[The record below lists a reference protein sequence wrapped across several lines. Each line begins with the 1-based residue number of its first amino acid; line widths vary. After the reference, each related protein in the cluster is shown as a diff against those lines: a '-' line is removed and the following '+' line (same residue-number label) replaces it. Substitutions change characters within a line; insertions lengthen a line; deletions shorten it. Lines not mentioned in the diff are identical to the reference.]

1 MHSMKKLFM
10 TTAAALFAMATVASA
25 ASLSIVGGVAGN
37 LPGGTAKN
45 NVLNALGI
53 PVPFAAIYGGN
64 ISASGFGTSNKLK
77 IEVIGYEANLENG
90 FTLTT
95 PTDSFSYTKPPGTA
109 TVVGNPLQV
118 GFVSGVIDGLLDFLF
133 DSNVGSREIANGANI
148 DGSDPANLTKPN
160 FAAAK
165 FQGKLW
171 LFYDDGA
178 GDDDNHDDLVI
189 RLSAVPLPGGVLL
202 LLTGVG
208 AMALRRRR
216 KAA

>member
-1 MHSMKKLFM
+1 MKKLFM

-37 LPGGTAKN
+37 LPGGATQN

-53 PVPFAAIYGGN
+53 AVPFPAIYGGN
-64 ISASGFGTSNKLK
+64 IAASGFGSANKLK
-77 IEVIGYEANLENG
+77 IEVIGYEAG
-90 FTLTT
+90 FANEFRLNTS
-95 PTDSFSYTKPPGTA
+95 TDSFSYAKPGGTS
-109 TVVGNPLQV
+109 TLVGNPLLTA
-118 GFVSGVIDGLLDFLF
+118 FVSNVADGLLDFIF
-133 DSNVGSREIANGANI
+133 DSNVGSREVANGANI
-148 DGSDPANLTKPN
+148 DGSDPLNAGKPN

-216 KAA
+216 KTA